1 MSIFRSVLKFDTRH
15 KKPKLWNI
23 LIQFLAVAAILLA
36 MILDDAHQHALLIS
50 ALLEFFFLAVVVQ
63 LIVALIKQIQYNPY
77 SYNTIFYTGFALFT
91 LAVCILLL
99 IICVRLIR
107 DPTTGADQILRTLLD
122 SAKTYM
128 QISFPFIVT
137 FSVALFISNISLIR
151 HEGKRL
157 VNVLGIILS
166 FLLIGGEL
174 FLFVIDYYASGSK
187 YQVMVHDLFTNL
199 FAAVYLYFEC
209 MLIGAIFADSLA
221 ALYEPEPD
229 KDFLIILGCGLRKD
243 GTPSPLLRGRIDRAL
258 DFADRQEALTGKAPI
273 FVTSGGKGPDEVISE
288 SASMKRY
295 LLEKGVPESRIV
307 EEDTSTDTRENM
319 KFSKEKIWAI
329 DPEGKVAF
337 ATTNYHVFRSGL
349 YARRV
354 KMRAVGMGAKTKWYF
369 WPNAAVREFVGLLTE
384 HRLKQGLIFSGLILT
399 YVALTLFAYR

>member
-1 MSIFRSVLKFDTRH
+1 MSSFRSVLKFDTRH

-107 DPTTGADQILRTLLD
+107 EPTTGADQILRTLLD

-187 YQVMVHDLFTNL
+187 Y
-199 FAAVYLYFEC
+199 
-209 MLIGAIFADSLA
+209 
-221 ALYEPEPD
+221 
-229 KDFLIILGCGLRKD
+229 
-243 GTPSPLLRGRIDRAL
+243 
-258 DFADRQEALTGKAPI
+258 
-273 FVTSGGKGPDEVISE
+273 
-288 SASMKRY
+288 
-295 LLEKGVPESRIV
+295 
-307 EEDTSTDTRENM
+307 
-319 KFSKEKIWAI
+319 
-329 DPEGKVAF
+329 
-337 ATTNYHVFRSGL
+337 
-349 YARRV
+349 
-354 KMRAVGMGAKTKWYF
+354 
-369 WPNAAVREFVGLLTE
+369 
-384 HRLKQGLIFSGLILT
+384 
-399 YVALTLFAYR
+399 